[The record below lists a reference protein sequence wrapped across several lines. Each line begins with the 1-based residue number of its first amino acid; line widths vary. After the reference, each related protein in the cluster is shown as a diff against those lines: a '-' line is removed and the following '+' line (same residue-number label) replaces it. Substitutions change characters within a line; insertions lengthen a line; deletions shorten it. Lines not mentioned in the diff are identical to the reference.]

1 MMRRYRLAL
10 VAGVIVAL
18 LIALR
23 LVLPALVRDYVND
36 QLATLEAYDGSIAD
50 VDLSFI
56 KGAYAVENIRIVKTA
71 AERSTPFFS
80 ADRMEASIE
89 WPNLL
94 RGALVGRAQFMRPN
108 LNLVQAKTPEES
120 QLGQEENWA
129 ERLERLVPFR
139 LNTLRVH
146 DGTVTFRAPGIR
158 AEDALVASHVNGEL
172 SNLTNV
178 VETGKETFARFHAT
192 GAVLEGGEA
201 RIDGAFDPL
210 GKAPTFDVNL
220 SLRNVQLPQ
229 VNPWLN
235 RFIKADAESGQ
246 FELYVE
252 LAAADGKFKGYAKPV
267 MQNVNIYSSEEP
279 ERNPLR
285 RLWEGLIEFAA
296 EVFENEE
303 QEQVAARVPFSGT
316 IENPKAGVFATMVSV
331 LRNAFV
337 GAFARSLEGSISV
350 REVRKTLE
358 DVGKPEDENGQAKER
373 RSSGGGRRG
382 DASEPKGRFQ

>member
-1 MMRRYRLAL
+1 M
-10 VAGVIVAL
+10 
-18 LIALR
+18 
-23 LVLPALVRDYVND
+23 
-36 QLATLEAYDGSIAD
+36 
-50 VDLSFI
+50 
-56 KGAYAVENIRIVKTA
+56 
-71 AERSTPFFS
+71 
-80 ADRMEASIE
+80 
-89 WPNLL
+89 
-94 RGALVGRAQFMRPN
+94 
-108 LNLVQAKTPEES
+108 
-120 QLGQEENWA
+120 
-129 ERLERLVPFR
+129 
-139 LNTLRVH
+139 
-146 DGTVTFRAPGIR
+146 
-158 AEDALVASHVNGEL
+158 
-172 SNLTNV
+172 
-178 VETGKETFARFHAT
+178 
-192 GAVLEGGEA
+192 
-201 RIDGAFDPL
+201 
-210 GKAPTFDVNL
+210 
-220 SLRNVQLPQ
+220 QLPQ

-279 ERNPLR
+279 EKNPLR

-316 IENPKAGVFATMVSV
+316 IENPKAGILATMVSV

-358 DVGKPEDENGQAKER
+358 DVGKPEYENGQAKER
-373 RSSGGGRRG
+373 RSSGCGRRG